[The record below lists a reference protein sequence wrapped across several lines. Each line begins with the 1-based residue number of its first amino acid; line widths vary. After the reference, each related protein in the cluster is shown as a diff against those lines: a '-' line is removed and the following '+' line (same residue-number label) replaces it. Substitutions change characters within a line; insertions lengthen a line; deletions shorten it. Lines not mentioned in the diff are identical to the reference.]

1 MRISIFGL
9 GYVGAISAGCLA
21 ERGHSVVGVDV
32 NPIKVAFIER
42 GASPV
47 IEAKIGDMIACAVQ
61 AGKLRSTTD
70 GAAAVAVTDLAF
82 VCVGTPSQTNGNLD
96 LTYVR
101 AVCEEIGA
109 ALKNRKD
116 FFVVVM
122 RSTVLPGTTAETVIP
137 LLERHSG
144 KRAGIDFGVC
154 FNPEFLREG
163 SAVDDFF
170 NPPKTVIGATDERS
184 RRAVESLY
192 EGLDAPLIN
201 TDIAI
206 AEMVKYADNAW
217 HALKVGFGNEIG
229 ALCKALGVDG
239 HKVMDIFCRDTKLNI
254 SAKYLKPGFAFGGSC
269 LPKDLR
275 ALTYRA
281 RRLDLDLPILG
292 SILPSNERHLNSGF
306 RMIAERANRKVGI
319 LGLSFKAGTD
329 DLRESPMVGVV
340 EQLIG
345 KGYDVRIFDPNVKL
359 AGLMGSNKNYLLNH
373 IPHIYNLV
381 VDSIDAIVAHA
392 DTVVIGND
400 DPTHREVLGKL
411 KSGQVVVDF
420 ARISNQTSDGE
431 RYHGICW

>member
-9 GYVGAISAGCLA
+9 GYVGAVTAGCLA

-32 NPIKVAFIER
+32 NPTKTAFIER
-42 GASPV
+42 GQSPV
-47 IEAKIGDMIACAVQ
+47 IEAKIGEMIARAVQ
-61 AGKLRSTTD
+61 AGKLRGTTD

-101 AVCEEIGA
+101 GVCEEIGA
-109 ALKNRKD
+109 ALKARKD

-122 RSTVLPGTTAETVIP
+122 RSTTLPGTTIETVIP

-144 KRAGIDFGVC
+144 KRAGVDFGVC

-163 SAVDDFF
+163 SAVEDFF
-170 NPPKTVIGATDERS
+170 NPPKTVIGATDDKS
-184 RRAVESLY
+184 RRLLESLY

-201 TDIAI
+201 TDIAV

-229 ALCKALGVDG
+229 ALCKALGIDG

-254 SAKYLKPGFAFGGSC
+254 SAKYLRPGFAFGGSC

-281 RRLDLDLPILG
+281 RRLDLDLPILA
-292 SILPSNERHLNSGF
+292 SILPSNERHLSNGF
-306 RMIAERANRKVGI
+306 RMIAERGNRKVGI

-373 IPHIYNLV
+373 IPHIFNLV
-381 VDSIDAIVAHA
+381 VDSIDAIVEHA
-392 DTVVIGND
+392 DTVVVGND
-400 DPTHREVLGKL
+400 DPTHRQVLAKL
-411 KSGQVVVDF
+411 KNGQVVVDF
-420 ARISNQTSDGE
+420 ARIGNQTSDGE